1 MTKTSVVFFLA
12 AGIALGQ
19 DAVKVAGSQYK
30 LIAEN
35 ENVRLVEANLAP
47 GAKTP
52 MHSHPA
58 LMAVILQPS
67 VTKWTMPDGNSRQSP
82 PDLKRGSVVS
92 MGAESHVS
100 ENAGKTAL
108 QAVLIEF
115 KKAAPAAAKAGKAA
129 PLANCKIVADSPQA
143 TAQLCTGAPGST
155 VARHTHTNSVVYVA
169 LTDTTAEITDG
180 AGKKRPMEMK
190 RNSASI
196 APPETHSAR
205 NTGKNSYEL
214 IVVDLK

>member
-1 MTKTSVVFFLA
+1 MTKTSAVFFLA

-35 ENVRLVEANLAP
+35 ENVRVLEANLAP

-67 VTKWTMPDGNSRQSP
+67 ITKWTMPDGKSRQSP
-82 PDLKRGSVVS
+82 ADMKRGSVVA
-92 MGAESHVS
+92 MGAETHVS

-115 KKAAPAAAKAGKAA
+115 KKGAPAAAKASKAA
-129 PLANCKIVADSPQA
+129 SLGECKVVADSPYA
-143 TAQLCTGAPGST
+143 TAQLCGGAPGST
-155 VARHTHTNSVVYVA
+155 VPTHSHANSVVYVA
-169 LTDTTAEITDG
+169 LTDVRAEITDG
-180 AGKKRPMEMK
+180 AGKKRSMDMK

-196 APPETHSAR
+196 APPETHSAQ
-205 NTGKNSYEL
+205 NTGKASYEL